1 MRRNS
6 KRNNSITTSIEESNS
21 SSVAPAH
28 NGCSMI
34 AASIVEKNSCTLL
47 LSFSGFA
54 DENWNDTMKLKHIYF
69 SSLKLITSRALTN
82 NKFLTKN
89 INCTQLFLKNW
100 KIFQEENHIIKK
112 IRCLLIQICSNQIQ
126 HKI

>member
-6 KRNNSITTSIEESNS
+6 KRNNSITTSIEQSNS

-89 INCTQLFLKNW
+89 INCRQLFLKIE
-100 KIFQEENHIIKK
+100 KSFKKK
-112 IRCLLIQICSNQIQ
+112 ITL
-126 HKI
+126 